1 MNKQSNTYTILY
13 SAIMVIAVGAVLALV
28 YGALK
33 PKQEENIKIDK
44 MKQMLSAVRVVAP
57 SDDQVIDTYNKYIP
71 EAFIIDCNGT
81 TVSDDKDAAFAID
94 MAKEM
99 KKPQDQ
105 RQLPVYKFVGDDAK
119 VRYIV
124 PLSGAGLWGA
134 IWGYVSIDANG
145 STIYGAYFSHASETP
160 GLGAEIEK
168 PAFQDQFQGKEISK
182 NGEFLPVE
190 VMKAGQKPT
199 NGADYVDAISG
210 GTITSKGV
218 QSMLHDCLT
227 DYQAYLNNLSNQN
240 TKED

>member
-13 SAIMVIAVGAVLALV
+13 SAIMVIVVGAVLALV

-44 MKQMLSAVRVVAP
+44 MKQMLSAVRIVTE

-71 EAFIIDCNGT
+71 EAFIINVAGE
-81 TVSDDKDAAFAID
+81 TVSNDKDAAFAID

-99 KKPQDQ
+99 KKPSSE
-105 RQLPVYKFVGDDAK
+105 RMLPVYKFVGDDAQ

-145 STIYGAYFSHASETP
+145 STLYGAYFSHASETP

-168 PAFQDQFQGKEISK
+168 PDFQEQFQDK
-182 NGEFLPVE
+182 NLFKDGEFKPVE
-190 VMKAGQKPT
+190 VMKSGQKPT

-218 QSMLHDCLT
+218 QSMLNDCLT
-227 DYQAYLNNLSNQN
+227 DYTAFLKNLSNDN
-240 TKED
+240 SKE

>member
-13 SAIMVIAVGAVLALV
+13 SAIMVIVVGAVLALV

-44 MKQMLSAVRVVAP
+44 MKQMLSAVRIVTE

-71 EAFIIDCNGT
+71 EAFIINVAGEI
-81 TVSDDKDAAFAID
+81 VSNDKDAAFAID

-99 KKPQDQ
+99 KKPSSE
-105 RQLPVYKFVGDDAK
+105 RMLPVYKFVGDDSQ

-145 STIYGAYFSHASETP
+145 STLYGAYFSHASETP

-168 PAFQDQFQGKEISK
+168 PDFQEQFQDK
-182 NGEFLPVE
+182 NLFKDGEFKPVE

-218 QSMLHDCLT
+218 QSMLNDCLT
-227 DYQAYLNNLSNQN
+227 DYTAFLKNLSNDN
-240 TKED
+240 SKE

>member
-1 MNKQSNTYTILY
+1 MNRQSNTYTILY
-13 SAIMVIAVGAVLALV
+13 SAIMVIVVGAALALV

-44 MKQMLSAVRVVAP
+44 MKQMLSSVRIAAD
-57 SDDQVIDTYNKYIP
+57 SDDKVIATFNKYIP
-71 EAFIIDCNGT
+71 EAFTINASGK
-81 TVSDDKDAAFAID
+81 VLGNDKDAAFAID

-99 KKPQDQ
+99 KKEQSE
-105 RQLPVYKFVGDDAK
+105 RILPVFKFIGDDTK

-134 IWGYVSIDANG
+134 IWGYVSIDSNG

-168 PAFQDQFQGKEISK
+168 PNFQVQFQGKELYK
-182 NGEFLPVE
+182 NGEFKPVE

-199 NGADYVDAISG
+199 DGADYVDAISG

-218 QSMLHDCLT
+218 QSMLHDCLS
-227 DYQAYLNNLSNQN
+227 DYSEFFNNLSNGN
-240 TKED
+240 SEE

>member
-13 SAIMVIAVGAVLALV
+13 SAIMVIVVGAVLALV

-44 MKQMLSAVRVVAP
+44 MKQMLSAVRIVTE

-71 EAFIIDCNGT
+71 EAFIINLAGE
-81 TVSDDKDAAFAID
+81 TVSNDKDAAFAID

-99 KKPQDQ
+99 KKPSSE
-105 RQLPVYKFVGDDAK
+105 RMLPVYKFVGDDAQ

-145 STIYGAYFSHASETP
+145 STLYGAYFSHASETP

-168 PAFQDQFQGKEISK
+168 PDFQEQFQDK
-182 NGEFLPVE
+182 NLFKDGEFKPVK

-218 QSMLHDCLT
+218 QSMLNDCLT
-227 DYQAYLNNLSNQN
+227 DYTAFLKNLSNDN
-240 TKED
+240 SKE

>member
-13 SAIMVIAVGAVLALV
+13 SAIMVIVVGAVLALV

-44 MKQMLSAVRVVAP
+44 MKQMLSAVRIVTE

-71 EAFIIDCNGT
+71 EAFIINVAGE
-81 TVSDDKDAAFAID
+81 TVSNDKDAAFAID

-99 KKPQDQ
+99 KKPSSE
-105 RQLPVYKFVGDDAK
+105 RMLPVYKFVGDDAQ

-145 STIYGAYFSHASETP
+145 STLYGAYFSHASETP

-168 PAFQDQFQGKEISK
+168 PDFQEQFQDK
-182 NGEFLPVE
+182 NLFTDGEFKPVE

-218 QSMLHDCLT
+218 QSMLNDCLT
-227 DYQAYLNNLSNQN
+227 DYTAFLKNLSNDN
-240 TKED
+240 SKE

>member
-13 SAIMVIAVGAVLALV
+13 SAIMVIMVGAALALV

-44 MKQMLSAVRVVAP
+44 MKQMLSAVRIIT
-57 SDDQVIDTYNKYIP
+57 DNDNEVITTFNKYIP
-71 EAFIIDCNGT
+71 EAF
-81 TVSDDKDAAFAID
+81 TVNADGKTISNDKDAAFAID

-99 KKPQDQ
+99 KRPQAE
-105 RQLPVYKFVGDDAK
+105 RALPVFKFVGDDAK

-145 STIYGAYFSHASETP
+145 STVYGAYFSHASETP

-168 PAFQDQFQGKEISK
+168 PKFQKQFQGKELYK
-182 NGEFLPVE
+182 QGEFKPVE

-199 NGADYVDAISG
+199 DGADYVDAISG

-218 QSMLHDCLT
+218 QSMLHDCLS
-227 DYQAYLNNLSNQN
+227 DYKAFLNTLSNEN
-240 TKED
+240 TKE

>member
-13 SAIMVIAVGAVLALV
+13 SAIMVVVVGAVLALV

-44 MKQMLSAVRVVAP
+44 MKQMLSAVRIVTE

-71 EAFIIDCNGT
+71 EAFIINVAGE
-81 TVSDDKDAAFAID
+81 TVSNDKDAAFAID

-99 KKPQDQ
+99 KKPSSE
-105 RQLPVYKFVGDDAK
+105 RMLPVYKFVGDDSQ

-145 STIYGAYFSHASETP
+145 STLYGAYFSHASETP

-168 PAFQDQFQGKEISK
+168 PAFQEQFQDK
-182 NGEFLPVE
+182 NLFKDSEFKPVE

-218 QSMLHDCLT
+218 QSMLNDCLT
-227 DYQAYLNNLSNQN
+227 DYTAFLKNLSNDN
-240 TKED
+240 SKE

>member
-13 SAIMVIAVGAVLALV
+13 SAIMVIVVGAVLALV

-44 MKQMLSAVRVVAP
+44 MKQMLSAVRIVTE

-71 EAFIIDCNGT
+71 EAFIINVAGE
-81 TVSDDKDAAFAID
+81 TVSNDKDAAFAID

-99 KKPQDQ
+99 KKPSSE
-105 RQLPVYKFVGDDAK
+105 RMLPVYKFVGDDAQ

-145 STIYGAYFSHASETP
+145 STLYGAYFSHASETP

-168 PAFQDQFQGKEISK
+168 PDFQEQFQDK
-182 NGEFLPVE
+182 NLFKDGEVKPVE

-210 GTITSKGV
+210 GTITSKAV
-218 QSMLHDCLT
+218 QSMLNDCLT
-227 DYQAYLNNLSNQN
+227 DYTAFLKNLSNDN
-240 TKED
+240 SKE

>member
-13 SAIMVIAVGAVLALV
+13 SAIMVIVVGAVLALV

-44 MKQMLSAVRVVAP
+44 MKQMLSAVRIVTE

-71 EAFIIDCNGT
+71 EAFIINVAGE
-81 TVSDDKDAAFAID
+81 TVSNDKDAAFAID

-99 KKPQDQ
+99 KKPSSE
-105 RQLPVYKFVGDDAK
+105 RMLPVYKFVGDDAQ

-145 STIYGAYFSHASETP
+145 STLYGAYFSHASETP

-168 PAFQDQFQGKEISK
+168 PDFQEQFQDK
-182 NGEFLPVE
+182 NLFEDGEFKPVE

-218 QSMLHDCLT
+218 QSMLNDCLT
-227 DYQAYLNNLSNQN
+227 DYTAFLKNLSNDN
-240 TKED
+240 SKE

>member
-13 SAIMVIAVGAVLALV
+13 SAIMVIVVGAVLALV

-44 MKQMLSAVRVVAP
+44 MKQMLSAVRIVTE

-71 EAFIIDCNGT
+71 EAFIINVAGE
-81 TVSDDKDAAFAID
+81 TVSTDKDAAFAID

-99 KKPQDQ
+99 KKPSSE
-105 RQLPVYKFVGDDAK
+105 RQLPVYKFVGDDTQ

-145 STIYGAYFSHASETP
+145 STLYGAYFSHASETP

-168 PAFQDQFQGKEISK
+168 PAFQEQFQGKNLFK
-182 NGEFLPVE
+182 QGEFKPVE
-190 VMKAGQKPT
+190 VMKDGQKPT

-218 QSMLHDCLT
+218 QSMLSDCLT
-227 DYQAYLNNLSNQN
+227 DYTAFLNNLSNDN
-240 TKED
+240 SKE

>member
-13 SAIMVIAVGAVLALV
+13 SAIMVIVVGAALALV

-44 MKQMLSAVRVVAP
+44 MKQMLTAVRIVTD

-71 EAFIIDCNGT
+71 EAFVINEGGEVISN
-81 TVSDDKDAAFAID
+81 DKDEAFNID

-99 KKPQDQ
+99 KKASAE
-105 RQLPVYKFVGDDAK
+105 RNLPVYKFVGDDEK
-119 VRYIV
+119 VRYII

-134 IWGYVSIDANG
+134 IWGYVSVEDNG

-168 PAFQDQFQGKEISK
+168 SEFQQQFQNKELYK
-182 NGEFLPVE
+182 QGEFKPVE

-218 QSMLHDCLT
+218 QSMLSDCLT
-227 DYQAYLNNLSNQN
+227 NYSTFLKNLSNEN
-240 TKED
+240 SKE

>member
-13 SAIMVIAVGAVLALV
+13 SAIMVIVVGAVLALV

-44 MKQMLSAVRVVAP
+44 MKQMLSAVRIVTE

-71 EAFIIDCNGT
+71 EAFIINVAGE
-81 TVSDDKDAAFAID
+81 TVSNDKDAAFAID

-99 KKPQDQ
+99 KKPSSE
-105 RQLPVYKFVGDDAK
+105 RMLPVYKFVGDDAQ

-145 STIYGAYFSHASETP
+145 STLYGAYFSHASETP

-168 PAFQDQFQGKEISK
+168 PDFQEQFQDK
-182 NGEFLPVE
+182 NLFKDGEFKPVK

-218 QSMLHDCLT
+218 QSMLNDCLT
-227 DYQAYLNNLSNQN
+227 DYTAFLKNLSNDN
-240 TKED
+240 SKE

>member
-13 SAIMVIAVGAVLALV
+13 SAIMVIVVGAALALV

-44 MKQMLSAVRVVAP
+44 MKQMLSAVRIITDN
-57 SDDQVIDTYNKYIP
+57 DDEVISTFNKYIP
-71 EAFIIDCNGT
+71 EAF
-81 TVSDDKDAAFAID
+81 TVNATGKTIGNDKDAAFAID

-99 KKPQDQ
+99 KKPQAE
-105 RQLPVYKFVGDDAK
+105 RVLPVFKFVGDDAK

-145 STIYGAYFSHASETP
+145 STVYGAYFSHASETP

-168 PAFQDQFQGKEISK
+168 PKFQEQFQGKELYK
-182 NGEFLPVE
+182 QGVFKPVE

-199 NGADYVDAISG
+199 DGADYVDAISG

-227 DYQAYLNNLSNQN
+227 DYSAFFNILSNEN
-240 TKED
+240 TKE

>member
-13 SAIMVIAVGAVLALV
+13 SAIMVIVVGAVLALV

-44 MKQMLSAVRVVAP
+44 MKQMLSAVRIVTE

-71 EAFIIDCNGT
+71 EAFIINVAGE
-81 TVSDDKDAAFAID
+81 TVSNDKDAAFAID

-99 KKPQDQ
+99 KKPSSE
-105 RQLPVYKFVGDDAK
+105 RMLPVYKFVGDDAQ

-145 STIYGAYFSHASETP
+145 STLYGAYFSHASETP

-168 PAFQDQFQGKEISK
+168 PAFQEQFQDK
-182 NGEFLPVE
+182 NLFKDGEFKPVK

-218 QSMLHDCLT
+218 QSMLNDCLT
-227 DYQAYLNNLSNQN
+227 DYTAFLKNLSNDN
-240 TKED
+240 SKE

>member
-1 MNKQSNTYTILY
+1 MNRQSNTYTILY
-13 SAIMVIAVGAVLALV
+13 SAIMVIVVGAALALV

-44 MKQMLSAVRVVAP
+44 MKQMLSSVRIVAD
-57 SDDQVIDTYNKYIP
+57 SDDKVIETFNKYIP
-71 EAFIIDCNGT
+71 EAFTINASGK
-81 TVSDDKDAAFAID
+81 VLGNDKDAAFAID

-99 KKPQDQ
+99 KKEQSE
-105 RQLPVYKFVGDDAK
+105 RTLPVFKFVGDDSK

-134 IWGYVSIDANG
+134 IWGYVSIDSNG

-168 PAFQDQFQGKEISK
+168 PNFQVQFQGKELYK
-182 NGEFLPVE
+182 DGEFKPVE

-199 NGADYVDAISG
+199 DGADYVDAISG

-218 QSMLHDCLT
+218 QSMLHDCLS
-227 DYQAYLNNLSNQN
+227 DYSEFLNNLSNGN
-240 TKED
+240 SEE

>member
-13 SAIMVIAVGAVLALV
+13 SAIMVIVVGAVLALV

-44 MKQMLSAVRVVAP
+44 MKQMLSAVRIVTE

-71 EAFIIDCNGT
+71 EAFIINVAGE
-81 TVSDDKDAAFAID
+81 TVSNDKDAAFAID

-99 KKPQDQ
+99 KKPSSE
-105 RQLPVYKFVGDDAK
+105 RMLPVYKFVGDDAQ

-145 STIYGAYFSHASETP
+145 STLYGAYFSHASETP

-168 PAFQDQFQGKEISK
+168 PDFQEQFQDK
-182 NGEFLPVE
+182 NLFKDGELKPVE

-218 QSMLHDCLT
+218 QSMLNDCLT
-227 DYQAYLNNLSNQN
+227 DYTAFLKNLSNDN
-240 TKED
+240 SKE